1 MIKSVLQILRPYQWV
16 KNFFVFMPL
25 FFGHQLMNVPLLI
38 NTVAAFF
45 AFSFVASS
53 IYCFNDII
61 DVEDD
66 RRHVEKCH
74 RPIASGKISVA
85 TGYVLMFVMLA
96 LSIALSFALPYDVV
110 STTLPLP
117 YIIII
122 YWLMEMAYCIRL
134 KRIAIIDLC
143 ILSMG
148 FLLRIAAGGAA
159 TGILLSHW
167 LIMMTFLLTLFL
179 GFAKRRDDVLKF
191 QKTKIPPRHN
201 TKRYNLTFVNDA
213 TTVTGSVMLVCYIMY
228 TVSPETIT
236 NFDNRHIYLT
246 TIFVL
251 LGVLRYMQLA
261 VVDEKSGDP
270 TKVLLR
276 DPFTQVIVLGW
287 AVAFLFIIYIL

>member
-1 MIKSVLQILRPYQWV
+1 MKSVIQILRPQQWV
-16 KNFFVFMPL
+16 KNLFVFMPL

-38 NTVAAFF
+38 NTIVAFF

-66 RRHVEKCH
+66 RRHAEKCK
-74 RPIASGKISVA
+74 RPIASGKISVT
-85 TGYVLMFVMLA
+85 TGYILMFLMFA
-96 LSIALSFALPYDVV
+96 LSVIISMMLPFEAQT
-110 STTLPLP
+110 TTLELP
-117 YIIII
+117 YIIGI
-122 YWLMEMAYCIRL
+122 YWLMEMAYCIQL

-159 TGILLSHW
+159 TGIMISHW

-201 TKRYNLTFVNDA
+201 TKRYNLTFVNEA
-213 TTVTGSVMLVCYIMY
+213 ITVTGCVMLVCYIMY
-228 TVSPETIT
+228 TVSPETTT
-236 NFDNRHIYLT
+236 NFDNHHIYLT

-276 DPFTQVIVLGW
+276 DHFTQVIVLCW
-287 AVAFLFIIYIL
+287 VVSFLFIIYIL

>member
-1 MIKSVLQILRPYQWV
+1 MKSVIQILRPQQWV
-16 KNFFVFMPL
+16 KNLFVFMPL

-38 NTVAAFF
+38 NTIVAFF

-66 RRHVEKCH
+66 RRHVEKCK
-74 RPIASGKISVA
+74 RPIASGKISVT
-85 TGYVLMFVMLA
+85 TGYILMFLMFA
-96 LSIALSFALPYDVV
+96 LSVIISMMLPFEAQT
-110 STTLPLP
+110 TTLELP
-117 YIIII
+117 YIIGI
-122 YWLMEMAYCIRL
+122 YWLMEMAYCIQL

-159 TGILLSHW
+159 TGIMISHW

-201 TKRYNLTFVNDA
+201 TKRYNLTFVNEA
-213 TTVTGSVMLVCYIMY
+213 ITVTGCVMLVCYIMY
-228 TVSPETIT
+228 TVSPETT
-236 NFDNRHIYLT
+236 SNFDNRHIYLT

-276 DPFTQVIVLGW
+276 DHFTQVIVLCW
-287 AVAFLFIIYIL
+287 VVSFLFIIYIL

>member
-16 KNFFVFMPL
+16 KNFFVFIPL

-38 NTVAAFF
+38 NTIAAFF

-85 TGYVLMFVMLA
+85 TGYILMFVMLA
-96 LSIALSFALPYDVV
+96 LSIALSFALPNDVV

-228 TVSPETIT
+228 TVSPETIA

>member
-38 NTVAAFF
+38 NTIAAFF

-85 TGYVLMFVMLA
+85 TGYILMFVMLA
-96 LSIALSFALPYDVV
+96 LSIALSFALPNDVV

-167 LIMMTFLLTLFL
+167 LIMMTFLLTRFL

-228 TVSPETIT
+228 TVSPETIA

-276 DPFTQVIVLGW
+276 DPFTQVIVLCW

>member
-1 MIKSVLQILRPYQWV
+1 
-16 KNFFVFMPL
+16 
-25 FFGHQLMNVPLLI
+25 MNVPLLI
-38 NTVAAFF
+38 NTIAAFF

-74 RPIASGKISVA
+74 RPIASGKISV
-85 TGYVLMFVMLA
+85 TMGYILMFVMLA

-228 TVSPETIT
+228 TVSPETIA

>member
-1 MIKSVLQILRPYQWV
+1 MKSVLQILRPYQWV

-38 NTVAAFF
+38 NTIAAFF

-85 TGYVLMFVMLA
+85 MGYALIFVMLA

-228 TVSPETIT
+228 TVSPETIA